1 MECPFCYTNF
11 EYRLSICPHCG
22 KTDDPIYQE
31 LFSRVKPRKIVE
43 AEASTPPVEAA
54 ETVEAYAE
62 QAFAGDKPAAGP
74 VVIPVMRV
82 MEEARPESAP
92 AVTAAPVAP
101 TTVET
106 PRERPAITTEIRSKN
121 TCNTLVDFPG
131 LKPELPEWRQE
142 LQSKLKEIQ
151 EQRQVAATGT
161 NGGARAEAA
170 EAIMAKRH
178 AIGATGLAMALLE
191 EPKAPKQSP
200 LIEKALR
207 RIEESRQKHETQEQ
221 TNSYHSSN
229 AAPAYKPAPSYSP
242 VPTAPTRP
250 ASLYRG
256 EGESAPTQLR
266 SVRMV
271 EPEEWCDDDGPRPF
285 IFSEGETVESR
296 LSTIGQNHSEK
307 LARAAEIKDDL
318 LSGQKF
324 DTNRLRKF
332 NAVVSYA
339 DGENTATAT
348 VKFRTETVAPKT
360 MRPREGRV
368 EREEE
373 LAVTPEPETIPVVNI
388 EDAEREEIAPFVFR
402 FNAGLFDFIISGF
415 LSLIILS
422 PFIMLGGNFFNV
434 EGAFAFLVTC
444 SIVMFLYITA
454 AVGLLGRT
462 LGMGLFSLEMI
473 DAEDNDYPT
482 FNQAAVS
489 SCVYLL
495 SLALGGIG
503 FATIFWNKDS
513 RAAHDLLS
521 GTMVVREN

>member
-43 AEASTPPVEAA
+43 AEAAATPVEAA
-54 ETVEAYAE
+54 KAVETYAE
-62 QAFAGDKPAAGP
+62 RAFAGNLPAAEP
-74 VVIPVMRV
+74 ATVPVMRL

-92 AVTAAPVAP
+92 IAASPVNA
-101 TTVET
+101 EA

-121 TCNTLVDFPG
+121 TCSTLVDFPG

-151 EQRQVAATGT
+151 EQRQVATGT
-161 NGGARAEAA
+161 NGGTVGSARAEAA

-200 LIEKALR
+200 LLEKALR

-221 TNSYHSSN
+221 ANSYHSSN

-250 ASLYRG
+250 ASFYRS

-271 EPEEWCDDDGPRPF
+271 EPEEWCEEDGPRPF

-339 DGENTATAT
+339 DGESTATAT

-360 MRPREGRV
+360 MRPRE
-368 EREEE
+368 EQLEEA
-373 LAVTPEPETIPVVNI
+373 AVTPEPETIPIVNI

-489 SCVYLL
+489 SCIYLL